1 MPLPSAR
8 AAADTQSASCGTTI
22 ADIQAWATS
31 FPVPAAHSVR
41 LGVGR
46 TLKRDAVVVKVTTE
60 HGLVGWGESHH
71 GRAHSSIAHFVTHA
85 LRPMVLGMDAS
96 DVNGVWQRIYSRQ
109 LASHG
114 IGAGCAIAMSGI
126 DMALWD
132 IRGKAAGWPLYKLL
146 GGASKRIPAYAGGVA
161 LGWQEPAA
169 LVDEAAAHVQA
180 GYKAVKLRLGDTVER
195 DVARVAAVR
204 KAFGESIEIL
214 TDVNA
219 AYTLADAR
227 RAIPQLDALNVGWLE
242 EPFPAHDYR
251 SYELARA
258 YGRVPFAAGENHY
271 TRFEF
276 NRLVDDRVV
285 SILQPDLSK
294 TGGITETMRIAAL
307 ASAHKLPVHPH
318 SSMTG
323 INMAATLHVLAAIEG
338 NGYFEADVS
347 RGNLFRDELVATPF
361 VIGDD
366 GCVRPSEAPGIGVEV
381 DEAFLD
387 AHPAIEGPAYA

>member
-1 MPLPSAR
+1 MLPSLASD
-8 AAADTQSASCGTTI
+8 APSATSGFAI
-22 ADIQAWATS
+22 AEIEAWATS
-31 FPVPAAHSVR
+31 FPVPSAHSVQ

-60 HGLVGWGESHH
+60 DGLVGWGESHH
-71 GRAHSSIAHFVTHA
+71 GRAHSSIAHFITHA
-85 LRPMVLGMDAS
+85 LRPMVLGLDAT
-96 DVNGVWQRIYSRQ
+96 DVSGVWQRIYARQ

-132 IRGKAAGWPLYKLL
+132 IRGKATGWPLYKLL
-146 GGASKRIPAYAGGVA
+146 GGASKPIPAYAGGVA
-161 LGWQEPAA
+161 LGWQDPSA
-169 LVDEAAAHVQA
+169 LVDEAAAHVEA
-180 GYKAVKLRLGDTVER
+180 GYKALKLRLGDTVER

-204 KAFGESIEIL
+204 RAFGEGIEIL

-219 AYTLADAR
+219 AYTLGDAR
-227 RAIPQLDALNVGWLE
+227 RAMPQLDALNIGWLE
-242 EPFPAHDYR
+242 EPFPAHDWR
-251 SYELARA
+251 SYEQARV

-307 ASAHKLPVHPH
+307 ASAHKLPIHPH

-347 RGNLFRDELVATPF
+347 RGNLFRDELVAAPF
-361 VIGDD
+361 AIDAN
-366 GCVRPSEAPGIGVEV
+366 GCVRPSDRPGIGVEV
-381 DEAFLD
+381 DEDFVR

>member
-1 MPLPSAR
+1 MTPASAT
-8 AAADTQSASCGTTI
+8 ADFAI
-22 ADIQAWATS
+22 ADIQAWAVS
-31 FPVPAAHSVR
+31 FPVPAEHSVR

-46 TLKRDAVVVKVTTE
+46 TLKRDAVVVKVTTAG
-60 HGLVGWGESHH
+60 GLVGWGESHH

-96 DVNGVWQRIYSRQ
+96 DVNGVWQRIYARQ

-114 IGAGCAIAMSGI
+114 IGAGCVIAMSGI

-132 IRGKAAGWPLYKLL
+132 IRAKAVGWPLYRLL
-146 GGASKRIPAYAGGVA
+146 GGASKPIPAYAGGVA
-161 LGWQEPAA
+161 LGWQDPAA
-169 LVDEAAAHVQA
+169 LVDEASAHVEA
-180 GYKAVKLRLGDTVER
+180 GYKAVKLRLGDTVGR
-195 DVARVAAVR
+195 DLARVAAVR
-204 KAFGESIEIL
+204 KAVGAELVIL

-227 RAIPQLDALNVGWLE
+227 RAMPALDELDVGWLE

-251 SYELARA
+251 SYEQARS

-276 NRLVDDRVV
+276 NRLVDQRVV
-285 SILQPDLSK
+285 GLLQPDLSK
-294 TGGITETMRIAAL
+294 TGGITETLRIAAL
-307 ASAHKLPVHPH
+307 ASAHKLPIHPH

-347 RGNLFRDELVATPF
+347 RGNRFRDELVATPF
-361 VIGDD
+361 AIGAD

-381 DEAFLD
+381 DEAFIH